1 MLFTNVGVEASERS
15 RLSINHS
22 SIEYAASVGV
32 KADSPT
38 ADSIATI
45 RDSEL
50 CFNGSGV
57 QAGPG
62 AAKVYV
68 GSSRLAFNTTAFG
81 LAGGSNFS
89 YGQVPT
95 VTVGGVAAQVLTST
109 AGIVTARLGAGT
121 THGPIELTNEVGKV
135 TMSGPFTANS
145 GPTHPGFFVVTGP
158 SGGRTRAEW

>member
-1 MLFTNVGVEASERS
+1 MVPPTWYRISPAWAEAGQT
-15 RLSINHS
+15 
-22 SIEYAASVGV
+22 VW
-32 KADSPT
+32 
-38 ADSIATI
+38 
-45 RDSEL
+45 
-50 CFNGSGV
+50 
-57 QAGPG
+57 
-62 AAKVYV
+62 
-68 GSSRLAFNTTAFG
+68 LA
-81 LAGGSNFS
+81 GSNFS

-158 SGGRTRAEW
+158 SVIRSIVGPHPM